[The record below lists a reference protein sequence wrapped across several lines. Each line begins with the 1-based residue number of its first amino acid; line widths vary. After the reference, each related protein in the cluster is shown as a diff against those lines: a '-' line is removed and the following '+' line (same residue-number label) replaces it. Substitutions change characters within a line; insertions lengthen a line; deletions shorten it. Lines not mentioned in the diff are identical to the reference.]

1 MRDEVAFISNRDG
14 SHDVFLVGLTDGVSR
29 NLTRSPEID
38 EGVPIWSPDGE
49 RLVILRRP
57 RTAPGS
63 RPQVEENRLAVID
76 REGQVLFE
84 TQGMMADWM
93 PAWPEDGAR

>member
-1 MRDEVAFISNRDG
+1 MANPSP
-14 SHDVFLVGLTDGVSR
+14 R

-38 EGVPIWSPDGE
+38 EGVPLWSPDGE

-57 RTAPGS
+57 RTESGH
-63 RPQVEENRLAVID
+63 RPSADETHLAVID
-76 REGQVLFE
+76 REGHVLFE

-93 PAWPEDGAR
+93 PAWPEATAR